1 MGRMKRWS
9 AILMAVILTFVCG
22 PISAKAEND
31 TISNPD
37 QEIHQLQITMKNK
50 AGREVT
56 VFFANTNTG
65 ATYRDVQCIIDDTLD
80 TSVFTAI
87 NEQI

>member
-31 TISNPD
+31 TISTPNNY
-37 QEIHQLQITMKNK
+37 EK
-50 AGREVT
+50 
-56 VFFANTNTG
+56 
-65 ATYRDVQCIIDDTLD
+65 
-80 TSVFTAI
+80 
-87 NEQI
+87 